1 MDQIENTYD
10 KEKIRKKIKHTLDK
24 HRYQHTIGVSYTA
37 AALAMN
43 YDEDMR
49 KAELAGLLHDCA
61 KYMPGDEMLKLC
73 KDYQIKVAEIE
84 QKNLFLLHAKLGSY
98 MAEHIYGVTD
108 KDILNAI
115 KWHTTGHPDMTT
127 LEKIIFIADY
137 IEPNRTEAPN
147 LREIR
152 HQAFTDLD
160 EAMRIIL
167 KDTLD
172 YLNSIHVEIDRMT
185 EETYQYYMTM
195 KRGK

>member
-115 KWHTTGHPDMTT
+115 KWHTTGHPDMKT